1 MCEEGRHISRRG
13 LVAWAA
19 SAALFPLLYGATFYP
34 DAHSDF
40 FTLWFS
46 GHMIGRPELYDEPS
60 LTALARQ
67 FYPAAKNINWV
78 YPPQML
84 FVAGALSKLPL
95 SIAFALWNAATA
107 LLFFFAARAYM
118 PPGIP
123 KIFALL
129 TPAAVANTY
138 FGQYGLLIGA
148 LFLWAFRCKPW
159 AAALLTMKPH
169 IALLAA
175 IPILSRW
182 RLVLR
187 TASILAAIIAVGIA
201 AFGLDAWRAY
211 LGQII
216 FQGNRLSHGVLDSW
230 LVYGVTPLMGYPAWA
245 WLLFAAAAAWLVSWN
260 FHVFTA
266 ATATFLISPYGFGY
280 DMPVVCLGFALM
292 LAVHWREMDWGERL
306 FATLAF
312 LVPVLGRFGTW
323 PQPFILLLGLWVQ
336 VRVQRPTVGFHWGT
350 GRTTLLA
357 KASTPQAQQPID
369 A

>member
-1 MCEEGRHISRRG
+1 MCEEGRHISRWG

-40 FTLWFS
+40 QTLWLA
-46 GHMIGRPELYDEPS
+46 GHDIGTPKLD
-60 LTALARQ
+60 
-67 FYPAAKNINWV
+67 WV

-84 FVAGALSKLPL
+84 FVFGALARLPL
-95 SIAFALWNAATA
+95 YLAFYLWNAATA
-107 LLFFFAARAYM
+107 LLFFLAARPFM
-118 PPGIP
+118 SPGIP
-123 KIFALL
+123 KILALL
-129 TPAAVANTY
+129 TPAAVTNIY
-138 FGQYGLLIGA
+138 FGQFGLLVGA
-148 LFLWAFRCKPW
+148 LYLWTFRCRPW
-159 AAALLTMKPH
+159 AAALLTFKPH
-169 IALLAA
+169 IAILGA
-175 IPILSRW
+175 IPILGHW
-182 RLVLR
+182 RRTLV
-187 TASILAAIIAVGIA
+187 TAAILGGLVAISTA
-201 AFGLDAWRAY
+201 AFGVDPWRNY
-211 LGQII
+211 FFQI
-216 FQGNRLSHGVLDSW
+216 FNNGSRFAHAPPLSFII
-230 LVYGVTPLMGYPAWA
+230 YGVTPLMGYPAWA

-292 LAVHWREMDWGERL
+292 LAVHWREIDWGERL

-336 VRVQRPTVGFHWGT
+336 VRIQRPTVGFHWGT